1 MQAQMMCWSFGRF
14 WKWMLNFESPALTKK
29 AMYILVDTWNFLFF
43 FFFFNYCDFY
53 GTVYIMCEWNYLWSS
68 ELL

>member
-43 FFFFNYCDFY
+43 FFFFF
-53 GTVYIMCEWNYLWSS
+53 
-68 ELL
+68 LLL